1 MPEITAVPTSKSL
14 HSEGSCF
21 EVAAA
26 VREYLVSFG
35 VAGDVISSVGRGFS
49 MPVESND
56 TPHGRQQNRRV
67 ELIVSGGVI
76 ATSISANK

>member
-1 MPEITAVPTSKSL
+1 MSSRRRDARNNCRT
-14 HSEGSCF
+14 F